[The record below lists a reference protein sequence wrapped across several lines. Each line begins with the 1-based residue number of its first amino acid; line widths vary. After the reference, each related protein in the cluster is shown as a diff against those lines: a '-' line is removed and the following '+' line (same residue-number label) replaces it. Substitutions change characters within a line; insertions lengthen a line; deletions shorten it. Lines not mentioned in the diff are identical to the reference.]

1 MPAWIIGK
9 PVTNK
14 TKVVLGT
21 TIAVMVLK
29 KLFYKKYF

>member
-14 TKVVLGT
+14 TKAVLG
-21 TIAVMVLK
+21 IVVLK